1 MEQKAEYK
9 NFVRKIF
16 LEMITKGASDLYL
29 KYKTPPFFRIDGELV
44 KTYYPELSSSDLENI
59 AKILMNKEQW
69 NYFVNSCEMDLA
81 HSIENVGRFRINVF
95 KQRGYI
101 GMVVRAVIWQNLS
114 FEKLGL
120 PPIIKDLA
128 ELPRGLILVT
138 GTTGSGKSTTLAAM
152 INYINSFRKAHI
164 MTVEDPIEFLYKD
177 DQAIINQRE
186 IGFDTLSFSDALKH
200 VLRQAPD
207 VILIGEMRDLETI
220 STAISAAET
229 GHLVLSTLHTIDAVQ
244 TLERVIN
251 YFPSY
256 LHNQIRLELSL
267 SLRGVISQ
275 RLLPR
280 RDKKGRIPAV
290 EVMINTPTVKKY
302 LLEGRTVEIP
312 QLIEKGKNYG
322 MQTFNQALYQL
333 IADKQVTVED
343 AMQYASNPEELK
355 LSISGIHTGTGSTF
369 V

>member
-1 MEQKAEYK
+1 MEQKSNYK
-9 NFVRKIF
+9 EFVRKIL
-16 LEMITKGASDLYL
+16 LEMISKGASDLYL
-29 KYKTPPFFRIDGELV
+29 KYATTPYFRIDGELV
-44 KTYYPELSSSDLENI
+44 ASHYETMTSDDLESI

-101 GMVVRAVIWQNLS
+101 GMVIRAVIWQNLS
-114 FEKLGL
+114 FEKLGM
-120 PPIIKDLA
+120 PPAVQQLA

-152 INYINSFRKAHI
+152 INHINKIRKAHI
-164 MTVEDPIEFLYKD
+164 VTIEDPIEFLYKD
-177 DQAIINQRE
+177 EKGLVNQRE
-186 IGFDTLSFSDALKH
+186 VGFDTLSFSDALKH

-244 TLERVIN
+244 TLERIVN

-280 RDKKGRIPAV
+280 KDRKGRIPAV
-290 EVMINTPTVKKY
+290 EIMINTPTIKKY
-302 LLEGRTVEIP
+302 LLEGRTVELP

-322 MQTFNQALYQL
+322 MQTFNQSLYNL
-333 IADKQVTVED
+333 IANKKVSVED
-343 AMQYASNPEELK
+343 AMQYASNPEDLK
-355 LSISGIHTGTGSTF
+355 LAISGIQTGTSGTYI
-369 V
+369 

>member
-1 MEQKAEYK
+1 MEQKEEYK
-9 NFVRKIF
+9 DFVRKLF
-16 LEMITKGASDLYL
+16 LEMISKRASDLYL
-29 KYKTPPFFRIDGELV
+29 KHNTIPHFRIDGELV
-44 KTYYPELSSSDLENI
+44 RSYYDPLTKDDLENM

-81 HSIENVGRFRINVF
+81 HSIENVGRFRINIF

-101 GMVVRAVIWQNLS
+101 GMVVRAIIWQNLS
-114 FEKLGL
+114 FEKLGI
-120 PPIIKDLA
+120 PPAVKELA

-152 INYINSFRKAHI
+152 INHINNIRKAHI
-164 MTVEDPIEFLYKD
+164 MTIEDPIEFLYKD
-177 DQAIINQRE
+177 NRAIINQRE
-186 IGFDTLSFSDALKH
+186 VGFDTLSFSDALKH

-244 TLERVIN
+244 TMERIIN

-267 SLRGVISQ
+267 SLRGVVSQ

-280 RDKKGRIPAV
+280 KDKTGRIPAV
-290 EVMINTPTVKKY
+290 EVMINSPTIKKF
-302 LLEGRTVEIP
+302 LLEGRTTEIP
-312 QLIEKGKNYG
+312 QIIEKSSNYG
-322 MQTFNQALYQL
+322 MQTFNQSLYHL
-333 IADKQVTVED
+333 ISHKKVSVED
-343 AMQYASNPEELK
+343 ALQYATNPEELK
-355 LSISGIHTGTGSTF
+355 MAISGIKTGTRGTYI
-369 V
+369 